1 MPQVIVAPSAE
12 DIDRIAK
19 QLLHADS
26 LVTSAAGVG
35 LSGAIDDL
43 TLIQQTLESGIVG
56 REDTYSLQAL
66 GISLGKVL
74 VNLNP
79 EYDWWIVEDEYG
91 RDPAIRYKHTSLLAF
106 PQTMISKRVE
116 DGQPFSVPSLYRT
129 VLRELEVIRDKHY
142 TDA

>member
-1 MPQVIVAPSAE
+1 VPQVIVAPSAE